1 MPLPRA
7 VAKFN
12 RVATNRVLGKLAGR
26 VPGFVMLH
34 HVGRK
39 SGKPFRT
46 PVNAF
51 RRGDTVSIVMTYG
64 PGSDWVKNVLAAG
77 GCEIELRGRR
87 LTLRAPRIVE
97 GAARRV
103 VPWAA
108 RPVVVLARIR
118 DVLELTVEPD

>member
-7 VAKFN
+7 VARFN

-34 HVGRK
+34 HLGRQ
-39 SGKPFRT
+39 SGKHYAT

-51 RRGDTVSIVMTYG
+51 RRGDTISIVMTYG
-64 PGSDWVKNVLAAG
+64 PGSDWVKNVLAAS
-77 GCEIELRGRR
+77 GCEIERRGTR
-87 LTLRAPRIVE
+87 LTLREPRIVE

-103 VPWAA
+103 VPWVA
-108 RPVVVLARIR
+108 RPVVVLAGIR
-118 DVLELTVEPD
+118 DVLEMQVVA